1 VKHLIGVG
9 LVAILAI
16 VVRFVLRSPFGLDI
30 HIHDTYRVVP
40 LGIVGFWVLLAIAA
54 VWLGVAAF
62 KWIRRPS

>member
-9 LVAILAI
+9 LVALLAF
-16 VVRFVLRSPFGLDI
+16 VVRFVLRLPFGLDI

-54 VWLGVAAF
+54 AWLGVAAF

>member
-9 LVAILAI
+9 LVALLAF
-16 VVRFVLRSPFGLDI
+16 VVRFVLRLPFGLDI

-54 VWLGVAAF
+54 AWLGVATF